1 MSKFPIIGLVESE
14 NRTESVVF
22 CKLTKFVHVKTKIA

>member
-1 MSKFPIIGLVESE
+1 MCKFLVIGLVESE

-22 CKLTKFVHVKTKIA
+22 CKFVYVKTKIA